1 MIRMRKQINY
11 LLLSVLSICCRHSP
25 DFTSHITKYYEDGK
39 IYSQIDTITGYNKL
53 WYKDGKLMEEGK
65 MTKAYPKDYRDS
77 IWKYYDENGFLVKQE
92 TYNKEGK
99 LNSKTFTYL
108 FGDLANETYQ
118 YFEGDWKDKNNF
130 KFHEIK
136 KDYWSKG
143 KLMSLTHKIN
153 GVIVEEKNW
162 NEKGDTVSNK
172 IFLKPEIKSK

>member
-1 MIRMRKQINY
+1 
-11 LLLSVLSICCRHSP
+11 
-25 DFTSHITKYYEDGK
+25 
-39 IYSQIDTITGYNKL
+39 
-53 WYKDGKLMEEGK
+53 